1 MVRCKMNMLKNIS
14 NTMAIKLLMA
24 IAVLAAHGAVQAD
37 LYQKQP
43 DGWVWYQDSSEKP
56 KKAIDKP
63 KQIGSVT
70 VVGEKSPRETLKA
83 MGDEMEEAEAQSIL
97 NPTPDNIR
105 HALMLKK
112 QILAMTNVYAD
123 RVERTIWQNPE
134 LDYTLERPMRQD
146 TIFAAGQV
154 QADKLKVGLAEA
166 GKTSALVY
174 VMRSDCPYC
183 KKFSPLLKDFASIHG
198 MTIIPISLDGHGN
211 SDFPYPKRDLSILRV
226 KGMIPEVVP
235 ALYLVNP
242 RKDQVEP
249 VGFGLMNASD
259 LENRVA
265 LAAGINIYEG
275 TTSSAR
281 TSTIGGGK

>member
-1 MVRCKMNMLKNIS
+1 MVTKVLI
-14 NTMAIKLLMA
+14 AIVAL
-24 IAVLAAHGAVQAD
+24 VAHGAAMAD

-43 DGWVWYQDSSEKP
+43 DGWVWYHDNREEP
-56 KKAIDKP
+56 KQQNDKP

-70 VVGEKSPRETLKA
+70 IVGGKTPRETLKA

-154 QADKLKVGLAEA
+154 QADRLKVGLAEA

-183 KKFSPLLKDFASIHG
+183 KKFSPLLKEFAKIHG
-198 MTIIPISLDGHGN
+198 MTIIPISLDGHGS
-211 SDFPYPKRDLSILRV
+211 SDFPYPKRDLSILRA

-249 VGFGLMNASD
+249 VGFGLMNAAD

-281 TSTIGGGK
+281 SSTVGGGK

>member
-1 MVRCKMNMLKNIS
+1 MV
-14 NTMAIKLLMA
+14 IKLLIA
-24 IAVLAAHGAVQAD
+24 IVALVTQGVALAD

-43 DGWVWYQDSSEKP
+43 DGWVWYQDSEVAPNKPQEKP
-56 KKAIDKP
+56 K
-63 KQIGSVT
+63 QMGTVT
-70 VVGEKSPRETLKA
+70 IVGGKSPRETLKA
-83 MGDEMEEAEAQSIL
+83 MGDEMEDAEAQSIL

-154 QADKLKVGLAEA
+154 QADRLKAGLAEA
-166 GKTSALVY
+166 SKTSALVY

-183 KKFSPLLKDFASIHG
+183 KKFSPLLKEFAKLHG

-211 SDFPYPKRDLSILRV
+211 SDFPYPKRDLSILRA

-249 VGFGLMNASD
+249 VGFGLMNAAD

-275 TTSSAR
+275 TTSSAKA
-281 TSTIGGGK
+281 TGIGSGR